1 MKDAGRSWDVY
12 RRYTEFCRLHAVLK
26 KQIAG
31 LNLKLPGK
39 RLFGS
44 NFDPAFLKSRCDGL
58 TEYIRLIINDGR
70 LLSIREVRE
79 FLSLDERSNA
89 KKSANSDDSGVETRN
104 INLGPS
110 ERPLKPDDFEFL
122 RVLGRGSFGKV
133 LLARRYADQHL
144 YAVKVLEKRAVVRRN
159 ETQHIMA
166 ERNVLRNNQ
175 LHPFLVSLHA
185 SFQTREKLYFVL
197 DFVNGGELFF
207 HLQRERHFSEA
218 RARFY
223 SAEMASALGYL
234 HSAGV
239 VYRDLK
245 PENILLDS
253 EGHLVLTDFGL
264 CKEGL
269 VDSDQTTATFCGTP
283 EYLAPEVIRKE
294 AYGRSVDWWCLGA
307 VLYEMLYGLPPFYSR
322 DTAVM
327 YDAILN
333 KPLHFRDHIQVST
346 AGKDLLSALLQK
358 DGRTRL
364 GSGPADFDDVRNHAF
379 YRSLNWDDLMQRKMT
394 PPFRPE
400 LSDAYDLRNIDPEFT
415 REPVPASLLQARS
428 VRAASSL
435 GCNRDGDNV
444 FAGFSYVPTTLIN

>member
-1 MKDAGRSWDVY
+1 M
-12 RRYTEFCRLHAVLK
+12 
-26 KQIAG
+26 
-31 LNLKLPGK
+31 
-39 RLFGS
+39 
-44 NFDPAFLKSRCDGL
+44 
-58 TEYIRLIINDGR
+58 
-70 LLSIREVRE
+70 
-79 FLSLDERSNA
+79 
-89 KKSANSDDSGVETRN
+89 
-104 INLGPS
+104 
-110 ERPLKPDDFEFL
+110 
-122 RVLGRGSFGKV
+122 
-133 LLARRYADQHL
+133 
-144 YAVKVLEKRAVVRRN
+144 
-159 ETQHIMA
+159 
-166 ERNVLRNNQ
+166 
-175 LHPFLVSLHA
+175 
-185 SFQTREKLYFVL
+185 
-197 DFVNGGELFF
+197 
-207 HLQRERHFSEA
+207 QRERHFSEA

-346 AGKDLLSALLQK
+346 AGKDLLSAV
-358 DGRTRL
+358 
-364 GSGPADFDDVRNHAF
+364 SFF
-379 YRSLNWDDLMQRKMT
+379 FLN
-394 PPFRPE
+394 F
-400 LSDAYDLRNIDPEFT
+400 
-415 REPVPASLLQARS
+415 
-428 VRAASSL
+428 
-435 GCNRDGDNV
+435 
-444 FAGFSYVPTTLIN
+444 